1 MACAEIFRR
10 IELAKEAKGDEIQ
23 FGVTISMLEIYNEQ
37 VQDLFVKP
45 KKRPK
50 GGLKI
55 RETKKDGIYVEDL
68 TTIPV
73 SSYDDIADQ
82 IDLGTSNR
90 TIGAT
95 NMNASSSRA
104 HTVTTVTF
112 TQTEFMAGKPIG
124 KKMSNINLVDL
135 AGSERARTTGA
146 DADQLKEGSNI
157 NKSLSFL
164 GKVISILADKAS
176 GKKSAENTVV
186 PYRESKLTRILQNA
200 LSGNSKTAMIAAI
213 SPADVNYEESYSTL
227 LYANQVK
234 SIKTNAIK
242 NVSAKDKLIKELKEE
257 NERLKQM
264 MEKKQGIMKEKQD
277 DNKEDLLSKVRIMN
291 VNEDP
296 QINGKLSY
304 AFKDGI
310 NVIGRSKK
318 GKKPD
323 IAMNGL
329 GIVSE
334 HCKVSF
340 DEKSNTL
347 VLHPNDESA
356 KKNKTY
362 LNGELL
368 KEDSP
373 IKHGDKIVFGNN
385 TVYVVLFPGEPIT
398 DEMRDYESAIGKI
411 HEEQLR
417 ALRDKQYEKEMKDK
431 LSKIKDD
438 MEKDL
443 KNVEKDLKK
452 QQEEMDEARR
462 KLEEELKRRDEELK
476 NKIKEADNDK
486 NKLSQLEDNLKRK
499 KEDAE
504 KLRKMQ
510 EEIQR
515 KLDEEKQRAL
525 QAFEEAQKR
534 RIDGDLDMRFRE
546 KLDAQLTQMI
556 QMCND
561 ANEMCRTLGR
571 YQYFYVPST
580 EIVIMPDGTKVPK
593 VICKAYPD
601 KKKDFHNKLDF
612 DEFEDKLYMMKEKWD
627 QYMYEVEHENN
638 FSPELQPGADEG
650 NVFGLSI
657 RDDWHLIGN

>member
-1 MACAEIFRR
+1 
-10 IELAKEAKGDEIQ
+10 
-23 FGVTISMLEIYNEQ
+23 MLEIYNEH

-50 GGLKI
+50 AGLQI
-55 RETKKDGIYVEDL
+55 RESKKDGIYVEDL
-68 TTIPV
+68 TSIPV
-73 SSYDDIADQ
+73 SSYNDIQDQ

-104 HTVTTVTF
+104 HTVTTITF
-112 TQTEFMAGKPIG
+112 TQTEFMMGKPVG

-135 AGSERARTTGA
+135 AGSERQKTTGA
-146 DADQLKEGSNI
+146 DAGRLKEGSNI

-164 GKVISILADKAS
+164 GKVITVLADKAA
-176 GKKSAENTVV
+176 GKKSAKNAVV

-200 LSGNSKTAMIAAI
+200 LSGNSKTTMIAAV
-213 SPADVNYEESYSTL
+213 SPADVNFEESLSTL
-227 LYANQVK
+227 IYANQVK
-234 SIKTNAIK
+234 SIKTNAVK

-257 NERLKQM
+257 NDRLKEM
-264 MEKKQGIMKEKQD
+264 MKRKQGIIEEK
-277 DNKEDLLSKVRIMN
+277 KEDVDQVDILSKVRIMN

-296 QINGKLSY
+296 MLNGKMSHP
-304 AFKDGI
+304 FKDGV
-310 NVIGRSKK
+310 NVIGRSKR

-329 GIVSE
+329 GIVND

-340 DEKSNTL
+340 DDKSKTL
-347 VLHPNDESA
+347 VLHPNGESF

-368 KEDSP
+368 KEDTP
-373 IKHGDKIVFGNN
+373 IKHGDKIIFGNN
-385 TVYVVLFPGEPIT
+385 TVYVVLFPGEEIT
-398 DEMRDYESAIGKI
+398 AEMRDYESAVSKI
-411 HEEQLR
+411 HEQQLK
-417 ALRDKQYEKEMKDK
+417 ALKDEQYEKEMKEK
-431 LSKIKDD
+431 LGKMRED
-438 MEKDL
+438 MEKDR

-452 QQEEMDEARR
+452 QQQKMDEERK
-462 KLEEELKRRDEELK
+462 KLEEELKRRDEELRKKKEEAGKDK
-476 NKIKEADNDK
+476 NKINEIEAI
-486 NKLSQLEDNLKRK
+486 LKRE
-499 KEDAE
+499 KEEAE
-504 KLRKMQ
+504 RLRKLQMEKQ
-510 EEIQR
+510 KQ
-515 KLDEEKQRAL
+515 LDDEKQRAL
-525 QAFEEAQKR
+525 QAFEEAQKLR
-534 RIDGDLDMRFRE
+534 EENELDMRFRE
-546 KLDAQLTQMI
+546 KLEAQLTQMI

-601 KKKDFHNKLDF
+601 KKKDFHNKLNF

-638 FSPELQPGADEG
+638 FSPELQPGPDEG
-650 NVFGLSI
+650 HVFGLSI